1 MSNHK
6 RNALVDAVIFAT
18 LTGIALSCVTGC
30 AGFNMDRFAESMR
43 PDYRAPEIPSGARV
57 IPGEFLP
64 AER

>member
-6 RNALVDAVIFAT
+6 RDAFIDAVIFAT

-43 PDYRAPEIPSGARV
+43 PDYRAPEITAGAPV

>member
-6 RNALVDAVIFAT
+6 RDALVDAVIFAT

-30 AGFNMDRFAESMR
+30 AGFNMDRFAESMQ
-43 PDYRAPEIPSGARV
+43 PDYRAPVLEPGPTL

-64 AER
+64 VER